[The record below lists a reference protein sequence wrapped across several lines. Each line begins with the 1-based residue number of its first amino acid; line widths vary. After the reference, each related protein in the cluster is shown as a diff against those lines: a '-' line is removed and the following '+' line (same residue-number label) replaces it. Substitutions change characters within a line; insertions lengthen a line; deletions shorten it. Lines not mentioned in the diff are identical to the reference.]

1 MKTATTNQDH
11 DLFIQEMAGVTPLK
25 EAGKVAVNRAEDA
38 SPGQYYRRLSAQYSE
53 EEKNCALSLVLK
65 NQLSE
70 NDWLSY
76 KRDGIQHGV
85 FKNLRT
91 GKYPLEATLNLN
103 GMKPEQ
109 ARDELFDFVQEC
121 QSCNLRSILITF
133 GRGKSAGVLIKS
145 YLAQWLPALYEV
157 QAFYTARNHHGGDRA
172 VYVLLRKSEAKK
184 AENRERHAARLAD

>member
-11 DLFIQEMAGVTPLK
+11 DLFIQEMAGVIPLK
-25 EAGKVAVNRAEDA
+25 EAGKVAENKALNA
-38 SPGQYYRRLSAQYSE
+38 TPGQFYRRLAAQYSE

-65 NQLSE
+65 TQLTE

-76 KRDGIQHGV
+76 KRDGIQNGV

-103 GMKPEQ
+103 EMKPEQ
-109 ARDELFDFVQEC
+109 VRNELLGFVQEC
-121 QSCNLRSILITF
+121 QRCNLRSVLITF
-133 GRGKSAGVLIKS
+133 GCGRSAGLLIKS

-184 AENRERHAARLAD
+184 TENRERHAARLAD